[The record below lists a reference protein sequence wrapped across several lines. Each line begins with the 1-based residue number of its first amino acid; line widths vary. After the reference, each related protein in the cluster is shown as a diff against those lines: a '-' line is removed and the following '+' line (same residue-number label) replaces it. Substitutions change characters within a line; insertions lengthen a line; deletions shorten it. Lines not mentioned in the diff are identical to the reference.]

1 MKADLLIKNAT
12 QLLTVKS
19 DKPKVKGEMEDLGII
34 NDGAVAVRNN
44 RIFRIDKKINIDA
57 KKTIDASNRVV
68 MPGFVDP
75 HTHLVFSGSREN
87 ELKMKLKG
95 KTYLEILESGGGI
108 HFTVNKTRK
117 ADIKELVAIGLS
129 RLDEMLLNGTTTV
142 EAKSGYG
149 LNPKDEI
156 KCLKVINELNKRH
169 IVDVVPTFL
178 GAHAIP
184 SEFKSN
190 HDKYVDLIIN
200 DMLPKTGNLAEFCDV
215 FCEKNVFTIEQ
226 ARKIL
231 DEGKKFGLTPKM
243 HADELY
249 CTGGAELA
257 SETGCISADHLLRAS
272 DTGIK
277 KMAKKGVV
285 GVLLPG
291 TSFTTMEKY
300 ADARKYINYGLP
312 VALASDFNPNCWI
325 NNMGFITAL
334 ACYNM
339 RMTPAEAISAS
350 TINAAFAI
358 GKEKEVGS
366 LEPGKKADILILN
379 VPNYESIPYRLGMG
393 VVDTV
398 IKKGK
403 VVVEEGKLRK

>member
-1 MKADLLIKNAT
+1 MKSELLIKNAI

-19 DKPKVKGEMEDLGII
+19 DKTKVKGEMEDLGII
-34 NDGAVAVRNN
+34 NDGAIAVRNN
-44 RIFRIDKKINIDA
+44 RIFRVDKKIKTDS
-57 KKTIDASNRVV
+57 KKIIDASGKVV
-68 MPGFVDP
+68 MPGFVDC

-117 ADIKELVAIGLS
+117 ADIKELVALGLR

-156 KCLKVINELNKRH
+156 KCLKVIEELNKQH
-169 IVDVVPTFL
+169 AVDVIPTFL
-178 GAHAIP
+178 GAHAVP
-184 SEFKSN
+184 LEFKN
-190 HDKYVDLIIN
+190 NPDEYTDLILN
-200 DMLPKTGNLAEFCDV
+200 KMLPRIKNLAEFCDV

-231 DEGKKFGLTPKM
+231 NEGKKFGLTPKI

-257 SETGCISADHLLRAS
+257 SEIGCVSADHLLRAS
-272 DTGIK
+272 DKGIK
-277 KMAKKGVV
+277 KMAEKGVI

-300 ADARKYINYGLP
+300 ADARKYIDYGLP
-312 VALASDFNPNCWI
+312 VALASDFNPNCWV
-325 NNMGFITAL
+325 NNMGFIIAL

-339 RMTPAEAISAS
+339 KMTPAEAISAS

-358 GKEKEVGS
+358 GKEKEIGS
-366 LEPGKKADILILN
+366 LEVGKKADILILN
-379 VPNYESIPYRLGMG
+379 VPNYESIPYKLGMNI
-393 VVDTV
+393 VDTV
-398 IKKGK
+398 IKNGK
-403 VVVEEGKLRK
+403 VVVENGRIKK